1 DEENEI
7 IVRGNS
13 PRMLLWRVEGIEV
26 PSPNHFSEEGASS
39 GAVSILSTNMLANSD
54 FSTGAFPSEYGNAL
68 SGVFDIRLRNGNNE
82 QREYALSAGVLGL
95 DFSAEAPF
103 QKGKQASYLI
113 NYRYS
118 SLALLQKA
126 GLNIVGDAVPV
137 FQDLSFKIN
146 LPTQEF
152 GTFSVFGLGGLSHI
166 EENETGLLPD
176 STEGVLWEDRSS
188 SDMGVV
194 GLNHKLVLGDK
205 TLLSSA
211 ISTSASRIQYQWR
224 PRNEKGEFPVDET
237 EDFLNLST
245 RVQSTLTHKFNARH
259 LLKVGAIY
267 SLLSYDMLMEYF
279 ADEPGEWITTLDD
292 QGSAH
297 VWQGFASWRFRI
309 SQGLTFNAGLHSMYF
324 GLNKKYTLEPRAS
337 LKWQLNDQQYLSA
350 GFGIHSRRDGLSLYL
365 ARKEESDG
373 SFIQPN
379 RNLDFTKAMH
389 FVLGYDVMFNK
400 DLHLR
405 LETYYQ
411 NLYDVPVFDDSS
423 SVVSILNSVSPF
435 TTQKLVNEGIGRNY
449 GVEVT
454 LEKFFSNNYYFL
466 ITSSL
471 YQSKYTALDGI
482 ERNTRFNGNYVNNFL
497 AGKDFPIGRNKNN
510 LITTS
515 ARLIWAGGKRY
526 TPV

>member
-1 DEENEI
+1 
-7 IVRGNS
+7 
-13 PRMLLWRVEGIEV
+13 
-26 PSPNHFSEEGASS
+26 
-39 GAVSILSTNMLANSD
+39 
-54 FSTGAFPSEYGNAL
+54 
-68 SGVFDIRLRNGNNE
+68 
-82 QREYALSAGVLGL
+82 
-95 DFSAEAPF
+95 
-103 QKGKQASYLI
+103 
-113 NYRYS
+113 
-118 SLALLQKA
+118 
-126 GLNIVGDAVPV
+126 
-137 FQDLSFKIN
+137 
-146 LPTQEF
+146 
-152 GTFSVFGLGGLSHI
+152 
-166 EENETGLLPD
+166 
-176 STEGVLWEDRSS
+176 
-188 SDMGVV
+188 
-194 GLNHKLVLGDK
+194 
-205 TLLSSA
+205 
-211 ISTSASRIQYQWR
+211 
-224 PRNEKGEFPVDET
+224 
-237 EDFLNLST
+237 
-245 RVQSTLTHKFNARH
+245 
-259 LLKVGAIY
+259 
-267 SLLSYDMLMEYF
+267 
-279 ADEPGEWITTLDD
+279 
-292 QGSAH
+292 AH

-337 LKWQLNDQQYLSA
+337 LKWQLNDQQYISA

-405 LETYYQ
+405 VETYYQ

-515 ARLIWAGGKRY
+515 ARFIWAGGKRY
-526 TPV
+526 TPVDETMSKELGYTVRDFDNAYGAKTSDYFRADISVGYVINKKTTTQTIKLDIQNVNNRTNVLSIYYSPRLDKLVEYTRGSIIPVLSYKLQF